1 MKKVV
6 PILLMF
12 TVLLACKKE
21 DKTVY
26 PSTENSATTG
36 AVQKNFSKK
45 FLSNCPADFII
56 SISNLSNGSDVI
68 PAGVTPISGC
78 SSGVIL
84 NLKTEISYKFT
95 IGKTSTSAQ
104 VYSGNAI
111 FQESNGVITMIVSSS
126 VSPDGYNLS
135 LIDVCGGGVK
145 DIVIH

>member
-1 MKKVV
+1 MML
-6 PILLMF
+6 ILLSS
-12 TVLLACKKE
+12 CKKE
-21 DKTVY
+21 EETVY
-26 PSTENSATTG
+26 PSTENSSSTG

-56 SISNLSNGSDVI
+56 SISNLSNGSYVI
-68 PAGVTPISGC
+68 PSGVTPISGC
-78 SSGVIL
+78 SSGVTL

-111 FQESNGVITMIVSSS
+111 FHESNGVITMIVSSS
-126 VSPDGYNLS
+126 VSPDGYNMG
-135 LIDVCGGGVK
+135 LIDLCGGGVK